1 MFSARNLTEFQ
12 AEEIAEAYYR
22 SGRNA
27 NRMAAVLQ
35 VETFDLDLMMHP
47 LVKRKV
53 MEIGSRM
60 RQKYTLEDHLEKLQ
74 EIRDLALAENN
85 LKIALTA
92 ELSVG
97 KAAGLYEVIKEP
109 EPDPAAGETAKLSTE
124 DIRRKLAQLGGP
136 VPLPLPEPEPEFH
149 RPLNARESDS
159 EESGEF

>member
-22 SGRNA
+22 AGRNA
-27 NRMAAVLQ
+27 NRMAGVLQ

-60 RQKYTLEDHLEKLQ
+60 RQKYTLDDHLEKLQ
-74 EIRDLALAENN
+74 EIRDLALADSN

-92 ELSVG
+92 ELAVG

-109 EPDPAAGETAKLSTE
+109 DQDLGAGETAKLSTE

-136 VPLPLPEPEPEFH
+136 VPLPLPEPDVHQPMVIH
-149 RPLNARESDS
+149 SD
-159 EESGEF
+159 EEDGDF